1 MYVHEMNVVD
11 MSPPVELALPSSD
24 AVCPSWQW
32 QSSLLAAVAST
43 DTWHTNE
50 SSDTCPFH
58 PVVFVDDTL
67 GTLDCNAAMQHAV
80 LEHPVTKTAMPAT
93 KLPEATIPSPDVETI
108 PQHSN
113 LVCVD
118 MVNMSAIALPF
129 LPELHQTYGTDYAI
143 GRFQLREKQ
152 LLINLQ
158 QSPMAAERSAFLTLD
173 SIAAFSSKCLTSYT
187 ALPKSAQNQCGFVLR
202 YGQSCSAFSVYFATA
217 PLQPQ
222 FP

>member
-1 MYVHEMNVVD
+1 M
-11 MSPPVELALPSSD
+11 
-24 AVCPSWQW
+24 
-32 QSSLLAAVAST
+32 
-43 DTWHTNE
+43 
-50 SSDTCPFH
+50 
-58 PVVFVDDTL
+58 FVDDTL
-67 GTLDCNAAMQHAV
+67 GTLDRNAAMQHAV

-93 KLPEATIPSPDVETI
+93 KLPEATVPSPDAETI
-108 PQHSN
+108 SQHGN

-118 MVNMSAIALPF
+118 MVNMSTIALPL
-129 LPELHQTYGTDYAI
+129 LPETYQMYGIDYATD
-143 GRFQLREKQ
+143 RFQLREKH

-158 QSPMAAERSAFLTLD
+158 QSPMAAERSAFLTFD

-187 ALPKSAQNQCGFVLR
+187 ALLKSAQTQCGFVLR